1 MKKFQRFLSSLLAF
15 VFSLTLVSGW
25 SGTADAE
32 ENFSQANRYNV
43 ALVVDKSGSLCDVDG
58 VGTDPDGLR
67 FDALRL
73 FLGLLTEKGNHVGMI
88 AFDEAIRFD
97 SGLQSVS
104 SMADKE
110 ALVEAVEVLG
120 TSYDTDIGSA
130 VLHAS
135 EMLSGMRESNGLPCV
150 IMLLTDGMTDFAPD
164 KPVQILKERS
174 SAAAQK
180 ALEIAQKEGI
190 TIHGL
195 LLNVDGRSINGEEE
209 VRYFTDGTR
218 GQLETVSSPEDLTAA
233 FARFYSIINRTEYD
247 GSHRIVFPE
256 QGEVEA
262 RFPVP
267 GFGAEEVNIVIECDR
282 GSVRPENIRVIAPDG
297 QEYGIEGHILE
308 TSRFLLLKIPEPQ
321 AGEWEITLK
330 GNPGDTV
337 DVCMIYNASMSVS
350 LISEADNAFEV
361 LKPLCLKAFVS
372 ETDGNVTGERL
383 KNIVCTLAVTDLS
396 TGATTTY
403 PMTAED
409 GNYSCILTFDQ
420 GGKYEIRAIVDLHD
434 FEVLSNVLAA
444 DIAVPAPAAAHDA
457 VSDFTELGS
466 VHDNLW
472 ELPLDGLFE
481 DPKGGEFSYTL
492 SDTLNGAAEIE
503 DGILRVDLRKLGEN
517 ASFSVLATDSY
528 GLSAALPIDFV
539 VALPEAK
546 LSEVKSVSDAGAVT
560 DNVWEVPLADL
571 FDDPA
576 GNGLAYT
583 LNDPSGAAEIVDG
596 ILRVK
601 LGQPAAFSVTAT
613 DSRGL
618 STSLPFDLSVDLPG
632 AKLEQVSDPFT
643 IGQFRNNA
651 WELDLQDCFESA
663 QGADLTYTISG
674 NPGEAVT
681 IENNTLRVIPGAFDG
696 AASFSVTATD
706 SNGLAVTL
714 PFELSFTAPTANS
727 ASLSLS
733 DGEISGGNW
742 TLPLVGLFNDPTGQ
756 GLQYTLSDDFGG
768 KITIE
773 NSVLHADLTE
783 LGENTS
789 FILTAAD
796 SLGQSS
802 QLSVE
807 LAPAFPEAKSDQISD
822 PLAAGRFEN
831 DYWELPLASL
841 FDDPAGG
848 DLRYSVSDDLGG
860 KVTIEDNILRVRP
873 EGNETAAFI
882 LTAENAQGLQ
892 AQLPFDLR
900 FPSPVAKSNGIS
912 DTVKTGLFQK
922 GIWELRLPE
931 LFEDP
936 KQTSLEYSLSDDLGG
951 AMKIEDE
958 TLQADCRGI
967 GEADVTVTA
976 TDSLGLSAELPVK
989 LVEQNMTWIILM
1001 IALLVLLLLIALFF
1015 LRKRAGRK
1023 H

>member
-1 MKKFQRFLSSLLAF
+1 M
-15 VFSLTLVSGW
+15 
-25 SGTADAE
+25 
-32 ENFSQANRYNV
+32 
-43 ALVVDKSGSLCDVDG
+43 
-58 VGTDPDGLR
+58 
-67 FDALRL
+67 
-73 FLGLLTEKGNHVGMI
+73 
-88 AFDEAIRFD
+88 
-97 SGLQSVS
+97 
-104 SMADKE
+104 
-110 ALVEAVEVLG
+110 
-120 TSYDTDIGSA
+120 
-130 VLHAS
+130 
-135 EMLSGMRESNGLPCV
+135 
-150 IMLLTDGMTDFAPD
+150 
-164 KPVQILKERS
+164 
-174 SAAAQK
+174 
-180 ALEIAQKEGI
+180 
-190 TIHGL
+190 
-195 LLNVDGRSINGEEE
+195 
-209 VRYFTDGTR
+209 
-218 GQLETVSSPEDLTAA
+218 
-233 FARFYSIINRTEYD
+233 
-247 GSHRIVFPE
+247 
-256 QGEVEA
+256 
-262 RFPVP
+262 
-267 GFGAEEVNIVIECDR
+267 
-282 GSVRPENIRVIAPDG
+282 
-297 QEYGIEGHILE
+297 
-308 TSRFLLLKIPEPQ
+308 
-321 AGEWEITLK
+321 
-330 GNPGDTV
+330 
-337 DVCMIYNASMSVS
+337 
-350 LISEADNAFEV
+350 
-361 LKPLCLKAFVS
+361 
-372 ETDGNVTGERL
+372 
-383 KNIVCTLAVTDLS
+383 
-396 TGATTTY
+396 
-403 PMTAED
+403 
-409 GNYSCILTFDQ
+409 
-420 GGKYEIRAIVDLHD
+420 
-434 FEVLSNVLAA
+434 
-444 DIAVPAPAAAHDA
+444 
-457 VSDFTELGS
+457 
-466 VHDNLW
+466 
-472 ELPLDGLFE
+472 
-481 DPKGGEFSYTL
+481 
-492 SDTLNGAAEIE
+492 
-503 DGILRVDLRKLGEN
+503 
-517 ASFSVLATDSY
+517 
-528 GLSAALPIDFV
+528 
-539 VALPEAK
+539 
-546 LSEVKSVSDAGAVT
+546 
-560 DNVWEVPLADL
+560 
-571 FDDPA
+571 
-576 GNGLAYT
+576 
-583 LNDPSGAAEIVDG
+583 
-596 ILRVK
+596 
-601 LGQPAAFSVTAT
+601 
-613 DSRGL
+613 
-618 STSLPFDLSVDLPG
+618 
-632 AKLEQVSDPFT
+632 
-643 IGQFRNNA
+643 
-651 WELDLQDCFESA
+651 QDCFESA

-768 KITIE
+768 KVTIE